1 MDYPESIKALIY
13 NQLLHFF
20 HLQEQRLELELKEI
34 KEFVQLHQL
43 KGVLGSLSTIHVLDC
58 IGNHEPI
65 NHSAIVDKLNLS
77 KASITKINKKLLA
90 LNLINRTQ
98 LNDNRK
104 EVYFRL
110 TSLGKKLFEMHRA
123 LHEAEEQNFIR
134 FLDSYSDSE
143 HQTILKFFQGMNR
156 YIGER

>member
-13 NQLLHFF
+13 KQLLHLF

-34 KEFVQLHQL
+34 KDLVQLHQL
-43 KGVLGSLSTIHVLDC
+43 KGVPGSLSAIHVLDC

-90 LNLINRTQ
+90 LGLINRTQ

-110 TSLGKKLFEMHRA
+110 MPLGKQLFEMHRA
-123 LHEAEEQNFIR
+123 LHEAEEQSFIR

-143 HQTILKFFQGMNR
+143 HQTILKFFQGVTR